1 MGPPVSPYLPPSNW
15 LQTGYVR
22 HILTVGSAPLVFWG
36 NVVGA
41 RYNVRTSISL
51 SKVGMRVEH
60 LVFAPNRC
68 KNQVLAPNTGF
79 SWESRLPTRPK
90 PRNIRLTKMKHPV
103 KKTSSESAI
112 CRTERVWFPNILIC
126 FPRIPFFWG
135 YGWIWFYREWIG
147 ICIYIYIRR

>member
-90 PRNIRLTKMKHPV
+90 TRKYSIKKRNIPWKRHPQKV
-103 KKTSSESAI
+103 QFVESNAFDSQTSQAVFSW
-112 CRTERVWFPNILIC
+112 V
-126 FPRIPFFWG
+126 PFF
-135 YGWIWFYREWIG
+135 IG
-147 ICIYIYIRR
+147 IWMDMVLQGMNGHIYP